1 MKNVMGIIN
10 VSRRDELLKDLTSLR
25 CIASVPFGGRYRLID
40 FVLSG
45 MVNSGIYNVGVFTL
59 NKYRSLMDH
68 LGFGKEWDLNR
79 KRDGLF
85 ILPPPIHYPF
95 GYYRGDLQNFFSHI
109 DYFHRSTQEY
119 VIITGSNIVCN
130 INFNEAF
137 QAHQESGAD
146 ITVLYKEIAEQEE
159 KNFEQCRR
167 IVTGDDGQVLDME
180 DKPGRLK
187 SNKVLMEMF
196 IMKKSLFIEIIENSN
211 KMEYSNLIRDGLI
224 QNVNRL
230 NIFGFHYAGYLGIIN
245 SVKNFYKHSMDLLKR
260 EVWQELFYK
269 PGLIYTK
276 VKDEPPTKYLEQA
289 RVTNSLISNGCLI
302 EGRVENSILSRGVKV
317 HRGACI
323 TNSIVMQRN
332 EIGKNARIEN
342 TILDKEALVS
352 EGKELIGTPGQPLLM
367 GKKSIT

>member
-10 VSRRDELLKDLTSLR
+10 VSRRDELLRDLTSLR

-40 FVLSG
+40 FVLSS

-85 ILPPPIHYPF
+85 ILPPPIHYPL

-109 DYFHRSTQEY
+109 DYFHRSKQEY

-137 QAHQESGAD
+137 RFHQETEAD
-146 ITVLYKEIAEQEE
+146 ITVFYKEIEREE
-159 KNFEQCRR
+159 EVFAQCRR
-167 IVTGDDGQVLDME
+167 IEVGENSRVLDME
-180 DKPGRLK
+180 DKPGRLN
-187 SNKVLMEMF
+187 SNKVLIEIF
-196 IMKKSLFIEIIENSN
+196 IMKKSLFIKIIEDSN
-211 KMEYSNLIRDGLI
+211 KLEYANLIRDGLI
-224 QNVNRL
+224 RNMNRL
-230 NIFGFHYAGYLGIIN
+230 NMYGFHYTGYLGIIN
-245 SVKNFYKHSMDLLKR
+245 SVTNYFKHSMDLLKR

-276 VKDEPPTKYLEQA
+276 VKDEPPTKYLDLA

-317 HRGACI
+317 HQGAYI
-323 TNSIVMQRN
+323 KNSIVMQRDV
-332 EIGKNARIEN
+332 IGKNAIIEN
-342 TILDKEALVS
+342 TILDKEVFVS
-352 EGKELIGTPGQPLLM
+352 EGKELIGDTKQPLLM
-367 GKKSIT
+367 SKKSMI